1 MARPKEYTDEQVLD
15 TACQVLLE
23 HGVKVATSVIAAQ
36 IGLSSA
42 ALFHRFG
49 PKRNLIIQALMPRP
63 PEMGLVHS
71 GPDERAIQD
80 QLAEIGH
87 LIVAHM
93 QAMAPRV
100 AALRNAGVP
109 IEELFKHYEKPPPV
123 MMFQGM
129 TAWFERAI
137 ASGRVRQASAEHCAM
152 AFLGSLHGR
161 HFFGEVL
168 CIPITTSRKDYIQSA
183 ACLFSLGCASAQE
196 RQGGMQ

>member
-1 MARPKEYTDEQVLD
+1 MARPKEYTDAEILD
-15 TACQVLLE
+15 TAGQVLLE

-49 PKRNLIIQALMPRP
+49 SKRNLIIQALMPRP
-63 PEMGLVHS
+63 PKMELVES

-80 QLAEIGH
+80 QLAEIGQ

-100 AALRNAGVP
+100 AALHSAGVP
-109 IEELFKHYEKPPPV
+109 MEELFKHFEKPPPV
-123 MMFQGM
+123 VMFQGM
-129 TAWFERAI
+129 TAWFQRAI
-137 ASGRVRQASAEHCAM
+137 DLGRVRQASAEHYAM

-168 CIPITTSRKDYIQSA
+168 CIPIATSREDYIQSA
-183 ACLFSLGCASAQE
+183 ACLFTLGCASAQE
-196 RQGGMQ
+196 RQGGGQ